1 MPEPKK
7 YKFRLTKKELAD
19 SITRNA
25 EVGVVG
31 GMEIVA
37 PSEEYP
43 KQIEYCRMKLRG
55 AGKDDIL
62 AEVGMDDQLW
72 RFYERRF
79 RGFILRTMN
88 QKAEELHA
96 ENLLTVTQRI
106 QSKLKDV
113 ASGKEGADRHDLYDY
128 LSLSHKMVESSKEKK
143 PIGNQAPLI
152 MLIDNRTHEDKLKKV
167 ELDGIRTEAR
177 FIDVTA
183 TTTEVTVNEVDKSVS
198 GGHGLQDVPPVGN

>member
-7 YKFRLTKKELAD
+7 YKYRLTKRELAD

-55 AGKDDIL
+55 AGKEDIML
-62 AEVGMDDQLW
+62 EVGMDDQLW

-88 QKAEELHA
+88 QKAEEMHA

-113 ASGKEGADRHDLYDY
+113 ANGVEGADTHDLYDY
-128 LSLSHKMVESSKEKK
+128 LTLSHKMVESSKEKK

-152 MLIDNRTHEDKLKKV
+152 VLLDNRKHDDGMKKV
-167 ELDGIRTEAR
+167 ELDMIRTEAR
-177 FIDVTA
+177 VDITA
-183 TTTEVTVNEVDKSVS
+183 TTTEVIVNEVDK
-198 GGHGLQDVPPVGN
+198 GIPERPVGEDVLPV